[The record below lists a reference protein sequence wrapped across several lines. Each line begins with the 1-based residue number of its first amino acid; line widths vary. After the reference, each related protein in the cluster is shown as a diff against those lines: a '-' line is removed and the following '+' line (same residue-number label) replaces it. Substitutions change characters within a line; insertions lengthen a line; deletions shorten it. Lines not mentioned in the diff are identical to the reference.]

1 MPLLQ
6 CCFTPSEVFLS
17 NPDLHIMKQ
26 IIFLSFFSFIAASA
40 FAQVGAADSIVRV
53 AASGQPQK
61 VVADKVV
68 GIVGDKIILK
78 SEITNEIL
86 DRQRRNE
93 AVPENAE
100 CAVMEQALT
109 LKALVLQAE
118 KDSLTVSEEELES
131 LLDNQVRGFVQAYGS
146 KEALEQIAGRTVYQ
160 IKEDFRITFK
170 ERKLAEQMRN
180 KIVDGIKITPTEV
193 KAWFDKIPKD
203 SLLFLESQ
211 VEIGQIVI
219 YPKASRDLDKNAI
232 EELNDYKKQVEAG
245 SRKFETLASMYTMD
259 PGSKNTGGM
268 YNINRTEKVMD
279 PLFVQAAF
287 RLKEGQVSP
296 VIKTKFGYHIVQMVN
311 RAGDDAT
318 VRHIL
323 IIPQITDDEVKIA
336 ESKLDSIRSKLIA
349 GTTGFGEAVSRYSED
364 EASKYTAGF
373 LQGRDGT
380 FLTIDQLDKDLVT
393 LLPKLKI
400 GEFSQPVTFTDER
413 NKKGV
418 RIVYLKTRTEPH
430 IENLRDDYN
439 REAQHALE
447 EKKAEAVEK
456 WFNSKIATYY
466 IMIDDDYKTCS
477 QLKKWIQ
484 NSASATR

>member
-1 MPLLQ
+1 
-6 CCFTPSEVFLS
+6 
-17 NPDLHIMKQ
+17 MKQ
-26 IIFLSFFSFIAASA
+26 IIFLVFFSTIAVTA
-40 FAQVGAADSIVRV
+40 FA
-53 AASGQPQK
+53 QPQK

-68 GIVGDKIILK
+68 AIVGDKIILK

-93 AVPENAE
+93 AIPENAE

-118 KDSLTVSEEELES
+118 KDSLQVSEEELES

-160 IKEDFRITFK
+160 IKEDFRTSFK
-170 ERKLAEQMRN
+170 ERKQAELMRN
-180 KIVDGIKITPTEV
+180 KIVEGIKITPTEV
-193 KAWFDKIPKD
+193 KAYFDKIPKD
-203 SLLFLESQ
+203 SLIFLESQ
-211 VEIGQIVI
+211 VEIGQIVL

-232 EELNDYKKQVEAG
+232 DDLNDYKKQVESG
-245 SRKFETLASMYTMD
+245 TRKFETLASLYSMD
-259 PGSKNTGGM
+259 PGSKNNGGM

-296 VIKTKFGYHIVQMVN
+296 VIKTKFGYHIIQMVN

-323 IIPQITDDEVKIA
+323 IIPQITDDEIKIA
-336 ESKLDSIRSKLIA
+336 QNKLDSVRAKLIA
-349 GTTGFGEAVSRYSED
+349 GTMAFGEAVAKYSED
-364 EASKYTAGF
+364 EVSKYTAGF
-373 LQGRDGT
+373 LQGREGT

-393 LLPKLKI
+393 LLPKLKV
-400 GEFSQPVTFTDER
+400 GEFSQPVTFTDDR
-413 NKKGV
+413 TKKGV
-418 RIVYLKTRTEPH
+418 RIVYLKTRTAPH
-430 IENLRDDYN
+430 VENLKDDYN

-447 EKKAEAVEK
+447 EKKGEVIEK

-477 QLKKWIQ
+477 QLKKWME
-484 NSASATR
+484 NSASAAR

>member
-1 MPLLQ
+1 MHY
-6 CCFTPSEVFLS
+6 C
-17 NPDLHIMKQ
+17 MRQ
-26 IIFLSFFSFIAASA
+26 IIFLFIFSLSA
-40 FAQVGAADSIVRV
+40 VAVFA
-53 AASGQPQK
+53 QPQK

-100 CAVMEQALT
+100 CIVMEQALT

-118 KDSLTVSEEELES
+118 KDSLQVSEEELES

-160 IKEDFRITFK
+160 IKEDFRVSFK
-170 ERKLAEQMRN
+170 ERKQAELMRN
-180 KIVDGIKITPTEV
+180 KIVEGIKITPTEV
-193 KAWFDKIPKD
+193 KAFFDKIPKD
-203 SLLFLESQ
+203 SLVFLESQ
-211 VEIGQIVI
+211 VEIGQIVL

-232 EELNDYKKQVEAG
+232 EELTDFKQQVEAG
-245 SRKFETLASMYTMD
+245 TRKFETLASLYTDD

-279 PLFVQAAF
+279 PAFVQAAF

-296 VIKTKFGYHIVQMVN
+296 VIKSKFGYHIIQMVN

-323 IIPQITDDEVKIA
+323 KIPQITDDEIKIA
-336 ESKLDSIRSKLIA
+336 QSKLDSIRSKLIA
-349 GTTGFGEAVSRYSED
+349 GTTTFGEAVARYSED
-364 EASKYTAGF
+364 DGSKYTAGF
-373 LQGRDGT
+373 LQCRDGT
-380 FLTIDQLDKDLVT
+380 FCTIDQLDKELVT
-393 LLPKLKI
+393 LLPKLKV
-400 GEFSQPVTFTDER
+400 GEFSQPVAFTDER
-413 NKKGV
+413 NKKSV
-418 RIVYLKTRTEPH
+418 RVVYLKTRTEPH
-430 IENLRDDYN
+430 IENLKDDYN
-439 REAQHALE
+439 REAQRALE
-447 EKKAEAVEK
+447 EKKGDAIEK

-477 QLKKWIQ
+477 QLQKWMQ
-484 NSASATR
+484 NAASAAR